1 MNARTK
7 MSDDTQHER
16 LQAGPQSGNWTFFR
30 QWLKSPLSTAA
41 LAPSGRQLA
50 QRMIAEL
57 PGDARRII
65 ELGAGTGVFTRELLR
80 HGIAER
86 DLLILE
92 LNEKLF
98 EHLHEQLPTA
108 QIYRGDARNVGV
120 IAKEG
125 GFLKHGPA
133 DAVISGLGLLAMSRR
148 MQTDILRAA
157 LTVLKPE
164 GRFIQFTY
172 WPKPPISHKVLTSLG
187 LRLRR
192 AGFALLNLPPAT
204 VYVLTRSAETQ

>member
-1 MNARTK
+1 MKARINIPN
-7 MSDDTQHER
+7 DIPHER
-16 LQAGPQSGNWTFFR
+16 LQEKSGNWTFFR

-50 QRMIAEL
+50 RRMIAEL
-57 PGDARRII
+57 PSDARRII

-80 HGIAER
+80 HGIAGH
-86 DLLILE
+86 DLLALE
-92 LNEKLF
+92 LNETLF
-98 EHLHEQLPTA
+98 EHLRQQLPTV

-120 IAKEG
+120 IANEG
-125 GFLKHGPA
+125 GFLKQGPA

-148 MQTDILRAA
+148 MQAEILQAA

-172 WPKPPISHKVLTSLG
+172 GPKPPISHKVLTSLG

-192 AGFALLNLPPAT
+192 AGFALWNLPPAT
-204 VYVLTRSAETQ
+204 VYVLTRSAETR